1 MAINADKT
9 HLWKADVAQSI
20 DFYNDWFLRFA
31 PGTYRKQ
38 RIIRTKEVLA
48 AFEKT
53 DNLTQIT
60 PQVLKESPG
69 ILPILRM
76 VTAPPLARDRL
87 IGLAYLNKAMVGAM
101 EGGEDKA
108 PRLPVRMD
116 KKMLEEGLERI
127 CEIVAELSDRDLLPW
142 LVEDDE
148 PSKDELD
155 RGATVIADRLC
166 GATTD
171 PIIRNAQEKRQL
183 AAIGRWLRRHGYKQI
198 ETGEARNISEMP
210 SGTFTFRLNLPVGKK
225 KAPVNIPIDCVVK
238 PIHAGEW
245 NLPVLIEAKSAGD
258 ATNTNKRRKEE
269 AQKFTRL
276 KERKERYGKNI
287 KFILL
292 LCGYFEPGYLGYEAS
307 EGIDWVWEHRLDDLS
322 VLFDAGHK
330 KKASAI
336 KETVG
341 EYDAVRSDA
350 IEQERY
356 KLQLQAD
363 GAKSPEERNTL
374 GQFSTPYLLSR
385 QIVTRSLA
393 ELSPSTPVSFL
404 EPALGSGVFYSA
416 LMQEARD
423 HAILEAVGVEA
434 DKAYARIAEKLLS
447 ASGFKVIVQDFF
459 AFARRPE
466 NHSRFNLLCTNPPYV
481 RHHHIESSLK
491 LELQA
496 RVRDSL
502 GLKISGLTGLYV
514 YFVLLSDKLLADGGV
529 ASWLI
534 PSEFFY
540 VNYGQPLRDYL
551 STHVTLLN
559 IHQFNPESVQFDDAL
574 VSSCVVT
581 YKKTKPTGGTSF
593 TFSFGGSLTHPE
605 EIKTIDL
612 TGRDSAQKWGLLH
625 FEQEEYTGST
635 KDTLGDFFEIKRG
648 IATGANE
655 FFIIG
660 PDTIKEFSIPKQFL
674 KPMLP
679 SPRYLTQDV
688 IEAEPDG
695 TPRIDNLKFLLDCN
709 LPPNIVK
716 EHYPGLWSYLQRGK
730 NQSFHERY
738 LCASKEVWYFQEK
751 RTPSLYMA
759 TYMGR
764 SNGNDQAPIRFFL
777 NHSKAIATNVF
788 LHLYPKPDLMKLL
801 NDNPMRKKE
810 LLDLMNAIPMQE
822 FLRVGR
828 AYGGGLHKVEPGE
841 LKNLAFLQLPK
852 WMRAVE
858 KQMVLI

>member
-1 MAINADKT
+1 MPINSDM
-9 HLWKADVAQSI
+9 HLWKADIALSI

-31 PGTYRKQ
+31 PATYRKQ
-38 RIIRTKEVLA
+38 RVIRTKEVLA

-53 DNLTQIT
+53 DNLTKIT
-60 PQVLKESPG
+60 PEVLKEAPG
-69 ILPILRM
+69 LLPIFRM

-101 EGGEDKA
+101 EGSEEKA

-116 KKMLEEGLERI
+116 NKTLEEGLERI
-127 CEIVAELSDRDLLPW
+127 CEIVAELADRDLLPW
-142 LVEDDE
+142 LASGEK

-183 AAIGRWLRRHGYKQI
+183 AAISRWLRRHGYNQI
-198 ETGEARNISEMP
+198 NTEEARDLAAMP
-210 SGTFTFRLNLPVGKK
+210 AGTFTFHLTVPAGRIKNS
-225 KAPVNIPIDCVVK
+225 VNIPIDCVVK
-238 PIHAGEW
+238 PLHAQEGD
-245 NLPVLIEAKSAGD
+245 LPVLIEAKSAGD

-269 AQKFTRL
+269 AQKFTQL
-276 KERKERYGKNI
+276 KKRYGKHVQ
-287 KFILL
+287 FILL
-292 LCGYFEPGYLGYEAS
+292 LCGYFETAYLGYEGA
-307 EGIDWVWEHRLDDLS
+307 EGIDWVWEHRLDDLK
-322 VLFDAGHK
+322 VLFAARHK

-336 KETVG
+336 KETAE
-341 EYDAVRSDA
+341 EYDAVKSDA

-356 KLQLQAD
+356 KLQLQTD
-363 GAKSPEERNTL
+363 GTKSAEERNVL
-374 GQFSTPYLLSR
+374 GQFSTPYLLAR
-385 QIVTRSLA
+385 QIVARSLA
-393 ELSPSTPVSFL
+393 ELPPSTEVSFL

-423 HAILEAVGVEA
+423 HTILNAVGVEA
-434 DKAYARIAEKLLS
+434 DKAYAGIAKKLFN
-447 ASGFKVIVQDFF
+447 AVGFEVILQDFF

-481 RHHHIESSLK
+481 RHHHIEPSLK
-491 LELQA
+491 VELQA
-496 RVRDSL
+496 LVRDSL

-514 YFVLLSDKLLADGGV
+514 YFVLLADKLLADGGV

-534 PSEFFY
+534 PSEFLY

-551 STHVTLLN
+551 SKHVTLLN

-581 YKKTKPTGGTSF
+581 YKKTKPSGATSF
-593 TFSFGGSLTHPE
+593 TFSFGGSLTTPE
-605 EIKTIDL
+605 ETKTIDL

-625 FEQEEYTGST
+625 FEEENLAGSM
-635 KDTLGDFFEIKRG
+635 KDTLGDFFEIRRG

-660 PDTIKEFSIPKQFL
+660 PDTIKEYTIPKQFL

-679 SPRYLTQDV
+679 SPRYLLQDV

-709 LPPNIVK
+709 LPPNVVK
-716 EHYPGLWSYLQRGK
+716 ERYAGLWSYFQKGK
-730 NQSFHERY
+730 KQGFHERY

-751 RTPSLYMA
+751 RAPSLFMA

-764 SNGNDQAPIRFFL
+764 TNGNGQAPIRFFL
-777 NHSKAIATNVF
+777 NHSKAIGTNVF
-788 LHLYPKPDLMKLL
+788 LHLYPKTALMNLL
-801 NDNPMRKKE
+801 NENPERMKE
-810 LLDLMNAIPMQE
+810 LLDLMNAIPLQE

-841 LKNLAFLQLPK
+841 LKNLAFSHLPD
-852 WMRAVE
+852 WMTGAVE
-858 KQMVLI
+858 KQMALI